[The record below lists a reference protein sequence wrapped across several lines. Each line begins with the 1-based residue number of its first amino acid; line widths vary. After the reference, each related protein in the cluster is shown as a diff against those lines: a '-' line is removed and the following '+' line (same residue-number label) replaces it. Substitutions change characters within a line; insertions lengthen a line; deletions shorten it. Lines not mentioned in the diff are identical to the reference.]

1 MEDILA
7 IIFIFG
13 GGTLIVL
20 AFSPVGRAIAA
31 RIRGA
36 EGAQGAG
43 EAAALREEVELL
55 RAEVGELHERM
66 DFTERL
72 LTQQRAQ
79 PQGISA
85 GGQP

>member
-13 GGTLIVL
+13 GGTLIVI
-20 AFSPVGRAIAA
+20 AFSPVGRAIAV